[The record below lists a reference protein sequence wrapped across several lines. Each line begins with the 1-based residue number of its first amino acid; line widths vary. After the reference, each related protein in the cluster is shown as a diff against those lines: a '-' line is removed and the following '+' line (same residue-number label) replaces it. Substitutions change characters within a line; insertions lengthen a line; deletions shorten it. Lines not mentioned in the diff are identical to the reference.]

1 MQAEQEQPIL
11 EVEGQSEWEGKFNI
25 TQSEASICF
34 AATDTLSKSVSM
46 DFVRTDDPLRGLI
59 PEKDKLATH

>member
-1 MQAEQEQPIL
+1 M
-11 EVEGQSEWEGKFNI
+11 
-25 TQSEASICF
+25 
-34 AATDTLSKSVSM
+34 DTLSKSVSM